1 MSLQKMVGYHPQVE
15 NETEELILAARHAM
29 LCSLFCTSCAD
40 ACVAEDMDMAQ
51 CIRNCLDCADI
62 CAATAR
68 LSVRRTAQNIEVL
81 RAQLELCIKACETC
95 ADECEKHDHDHC
107 KWCAKMCREFLWRR
121 RIQKSYWRKNAWI

>member
-15 NETEELILAARHAM
+15 NETEELILASRHAM

-68 LSVRRTAQNIEVL
+68 LGVRRTAQNVEVL

-95 ADECEKHDHDHC
+95 AEECEKHDNDHC
-107 KWCAKMCREFLWRR
+107 KWCAKMCRECADDC
-121 RIQKSYWRKNAWI
+121 RKALPLVN

>member
-107 KWCAKMCREFLWRR
+107 KWCAKMCRECADDC
-121 RIQKSYWRKNAWI
+121 RKALPLVK

>member
-1 MSLQKMVGYHPQVE
+1 MSLQDMISRHPQVDDK
-15 NETEELILAARHAM
+15 TDELVLAARHAM

-68 LSVRRTAQNIEVL
+68 LAVRRTGQNVELL
-81 RAQLELCIKACETC
+81 RAQLELCIKACEIC
-95 ADECEKHDHDHC
+95 AEECGSHDNPH
-107 KWCAKMCREFLWRR
+107 CAKCAEMCRECADDC
-121 RIQKSYWRKNAWI
+121 RKALPHVK